1 MLTPHCCVWNSSE
14 IRHRQALFLF
24 GSSRGR
30 HGGKI
35 QRTSFA
41 TLMPWHRCARG
52 TDSILVGVIILFD
65 RSIHHIPKIIGF
77 YRLVLA
83 QDTDFSFAYSMYSYI
98 NAQEVK
104 AKLQNSQRDKIGV
117 FLSSFSSRTVPEHC
131 IVRAPFL
138 HGGLGIPHAGQT
150 SQASHACVSAPP
162 P

>member
-1 MLTPHCCVWNSSE
+1 MEDKYKELP
-14 IRHRQALFLF
+14 
-24 GSSRGR
+24 SR
-30 HGGKI
+30 
-35 QRTSFA
+35 
-41 TLMPWHRCARG
+41 RG
-52 TDSILVGVIILFD
+52 TDSILVGVIVLFD

-150 SQASHACVSAPP
+150 SQASQACVSAPP
-162 P
+162 PLAPVSWDASASAIRDGPYGRWRAVQPW